1 MKSFIR
7 EPLVH
12 FLLMGAALFLIF
24 ELSDNPAGEQSSRIV
39 ISDGQIEFLK
49 ANYARARQR
58 TPSEEELQGLIESY
72 VREEILYREAL
83 ALGLDKND
91 SVIRN
96 RLRQKMQ
103 LMSDDLA
110 GIAVPTDDQLQHFL
124 EMNSDK
130 FRSEALI
137 AFRHVFF
144 DIAKR
149 GISADDEAAAMLSLL
164 LDEKK
169 KSDPDTLG
177 DRLMQPTSF
186 NLTPVSEIA
195 KLFGKPFSQEL
206 SNISPGK
213 WTGPI
218 QSGYGLHLI
227 LVTDYVDDSLPQL
240 DEIRG
245 TVEWEWSA
253 ANKKELK
260 KNIFNELRKK
270 YTIEFEKPAEGVRNI
285 QAVATARAGQEEQQ

>member
-1 MKSFIR
+1 
-7 EPLVH
+7 
-12 FLLMGAALFLIF
+12 
-24 ELSDNPAGEQSSRIV
+24 
-39 ISDGQIEFLK
+39 
-49 ANYARARQR
+49 
-58 TPSEEELQGLIESY
+58 

-83 ALGLDKND
+83 ALGFDKDD

-96 RLRQKMQ
+96 RLRQKMD

-130 FRSEALI
+130 FRSEPLI

-144 DIAKR
+144 DIAQR
-149 GISADDEAAAMLSLL
+149 GISVDEEAAATLSLL
-164 LDEKK
+164 LDEGK
-169 KSDPDTLG
+169 KSDPNTLG

-186 NLTPVSEIA
+186 TLTPASEIA
-195 KLFGKPFSQEL
+195 KLFGTPFSQEL
-206 SNISPGK
+206 STISPGK

-227 LVTDYVDDSLPQL
+227 LLTDYVADSLPQL

-253 ANKKELK
+253 ANKKELRE
-260 KNIFNELRKK
+260 NIFNELRKK

-285 QAVATARAGQEEQQ
+285 QAVSTARAGQEEQQ